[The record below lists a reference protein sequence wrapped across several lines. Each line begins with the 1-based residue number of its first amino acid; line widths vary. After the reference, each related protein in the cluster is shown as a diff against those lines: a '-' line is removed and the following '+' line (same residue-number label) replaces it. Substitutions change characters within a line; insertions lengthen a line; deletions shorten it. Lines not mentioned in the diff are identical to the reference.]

1 MATSD
6 TATGPGSAARNTS
19 RTSRRESIEIEIGT
33 FPAGQL
39 YYCHVFLIA
48 TWTCLHIFGSESKFD
63 CPGFFPAGNKTRLS
77 PPLLMLVEN
86 FFVLQ
91 ICTFKYMG
99 DFSQEGSLAGASL
112 LPVFEL

>member
-39 YYCHVFLIA
+39 YYCHAFFIA
-48 TWTCLHIFGSESKFD
+48 TWRVHIFLAPK
-63 CPGFFPAGNKTRLS
+63 ANLIVR
-77 PPLLMLVEN
+77 
-86 FFVLQ
+86 
-91 ICTFKYMG
+91 
-99 DFSQEGSLAGASL
+99 DFSRPATKRYCHL
-112 LPVFEL
+112 LY